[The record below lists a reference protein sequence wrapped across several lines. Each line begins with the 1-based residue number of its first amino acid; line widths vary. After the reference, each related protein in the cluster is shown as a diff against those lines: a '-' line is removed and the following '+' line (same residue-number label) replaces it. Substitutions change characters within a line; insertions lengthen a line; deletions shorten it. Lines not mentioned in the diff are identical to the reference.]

1 MKTGD
6 GGRKNTLIALAGQ
19 PNCGKSTVFN
29 LLTGARQHVANYPGV
44 TVEKKQG
51 RYRYEGHKVE
61 VIDLPGTYSMTSYT
75 QEERVARDFV
85 LLEKPDLIVAVV
97 DAANLERHLYLVFQ
111 LLEMQ
116 RPLLLCV
123 NMIDVAK
130 RRSIGIDAEKLSKEL
145 GVEVLLINAKSGKG
159 GSKLKSAIDMV
170 VQKSDAVPEFDMDYG
185 AEMNGAV
192 DKIAGIL
199 KKNEHL
205 VEDFPPRWL
214 AVKILESDSE
224 ALRLLELHQ
233 DDSISTAVMAEADRL
248 RTSLAKVKNKS
259 PEKVIAVSR
268 YKRSTEILSGCVTKP
283 LIAGRTLTDKID
295 AIVLHRV
302 FAPVFLAIVLYLFYQ
317 IAMGFGTVASD
328 TLFPYI
334 GQLKVWGGEIF
345 HSTDPLRTGLLNSLI
360 VDGLL
365 GGIVAILYY
374 VPLFF
379 ILFTLLAI
387 MEDTGYMARVAFI
400 LDRILRFFGLHGQ
413 SVLPMILGG
422 VVVGG
427 CAVPGV
433 MATRAMKDEKARLL
447 TILIMPLMNCL
458 AKIPFFVLM
467 VGLMIPATAG
477 YYIGG
482 YQVVGYQGLTLFGL
496 SVFSFILALLIAKL
510 FSKTIIK
517 GESAPFVMELP
528 AYHMPTIGGVL
539 KRAVERVLIFI
550 KKIVTVVAVVQVGVW
565 FFVTFP
571 GIGFH
576 NEMEFDQKL
585 DEARVE
591 LVQQA
596 GVAGTPYESVSDTQS
611 LDAILEISKSLKT
624 GEEIELNSSYSP
636 DESRMMLLIA
646 NKGKGDDGKV
656 DKYGKK
662 FSKAL
667 KDYKK
672 EITKL
677 RVERKKMQINDSFAG
692 IVGHA
697 LEPVSEIA
705 GFNWRMNIAIIA
717 SFAAKESLVGTLGT
731 LYSVEDDSA
740 GGNRRGASD
749 NLSASVAATESGW
762 TVWHKLAIIIFIAL
776 FPPCLATIIV
786 IKNETASWKYALFAS
801 TYPIVFGFILAS
813 LVFQLGT
820 YFSA

>member
-1 MKTGD
+1 MNIE
-6 GGRKNTLIALAGQ
+6 GRKHTLIALAGQ

-51 RYRYEGHKVE
+51 SYRYEGQKVE

-97 DAANLERHLYLVFQ
+97 DASNLERHLYLVFQ

-130 RRSIGIDAEKLSKEL
+130 RRGISIEAKKLSAEL
-145 GVEVLLINAKSGKG
+145 GIEVLLINAKSGNGGATLKAAIEAAVVKG
-159 GSKLKSAIDMV
+159 NPVLKFSI
-170 VQKSDAVPEFDMDYG
+170 DYG
-185 AEMNGAV
+185 AKMNRAV
-192 DKIAGIL
+192 SKITEIL
-199 KKNEHL
+199 QENEHL
-205 VEDFPPRWL
+205 AEEFPPCWL
-214 AVKILESDSE
+214 AIKILEND
-224 ALRLLELHQ
+224 ADVLRLLELHEN
-233 DDSISTAVMAEADRL
+233 DSVSAAVIAEAERL
-248 RTSLAKVKNKS
+248 RTELAEAKSKS
-259 PEKVIAVSR
+259 PEKIIAVSR
-268 YKRSTEILSGCVTKP
+268 YKRSAEILAGCVTKP
-283 LIAGRTLTDKID
+283 LIAGRTFTDKID

-302 FAPVFLAIVLYLFYQ
+302 FAPVFLALVLYLFYQ

-334 GQLKVWGGEIF
+334 GQLKIWAGELF
-345 HSTDPLRTGLLNSLI
+345 HSTDPIRNGLLDSLL
-360 VDGLL
+360 VDGLV

-379 ILFTLLAI
+379 ILFALLAI

-477 YYIGG
+477 YYLGG
-482 YQVVGYQGLTLFGL
+482 YRVVGYQGLTLFAL
-496 SVFSFILALLIAKL
+496 SSFSFILALLIAKL

-528 AYHMPTIGGVL
+528 VYHLPTVSGVL

-550 KKIVTVVAVVQVGVW
+550 RKIVTVVAVVQVGVW

-576 NEMEFDQKL
+576 NEMEFDRKL
-585 DEARVE
+585 AEARVE
-591 LVQQA
+591 LVRQS
-596 GVAGTPYESVSDTQS
+596 GIAGTLSDTQS
-611 LDAILEISKSLKT
+611 LKTILDISKSLKT
-624 GEEIELNSSYSP
+624 GEAVEL
-636 DESRMMLLIA
+636 DESYTPEEARMVMLVV
-646 NKGKGDDGKV
+646 NKGGGENGKV
-656 DKYGKK
+656 DELGKK
-662 FSKAL
+662 FAKSL

-672 EITKL
+672 AVGKL
-677 RVERKKMQINDSFAG
+677 RIERNKMQINDSFAG

-731 LYSVEDDSA
+731 LYSVEDAAA
-740 GGNRRGASD
+740 GGNHRGASD
-749 NLSASVAATESGW
+749 SLSASVAATESGW

-786 IKNETASWKYALFAS
+786 IKNETSSWKYALFAS
-801 TYPIVFGFILAS
+801 AYPIVFGFILAS
-813 LVFQLGT
+813 LIFQLGT